1 MNNDLPTPTPAPKWG
16 LWNSFVTVYWYR
28 CTAISGRASRTE
40 YWLSWVGY
48 LLTAALLMGLCA
60 WLLNGLYLGTSE
72 DWGQLLFDSANAGAP
87 DESARPLLINA
98 LHAQAIL
105 SLLATLAFVAHG
117 AGLALLCRRLRDAGL
132 SVWWMCLLLLEY
144 PLLFTGALLFLPG
157 ALDGGDAALW
167 SAAAVFAA
175 IGGAIALFR
184 LVVALLPSRCPEQTQ
199 GPVVVTPDTWSP
211 LRALSTV
218 LFRRYADFR
227 GRASRTE
234 YWQFD
239 MGLYILC
246 GIVHFLL
253 FELLIL
259 IYPLLQT
266 KNFVPLLAIGIILI
280 TLYLAAIVPFIA
292 LGVRRLHDIGLSGWW
307 SLVGLLLT
315 PPAVVWENALTA
327 LLFVNAL
334 LFFLVI
340 SIIPSDKPNR
350 WGEGPQARSH

>member
-1 MNNDLPTPTPAPKWG
+1 MNNDLPAPPPAPQWG

-48 LLTAALLMGLCA
+48 LITAALLMGLCA
-60 WLLNGLYLGTSE
+60 WLLNGLYLGTRE
-72 DWGQLLFDSANAGAP
+72 DWGQLLFDCVNAGAP

-98 LHAQAIL
+98 LHALAIL
-105 SLLATLAFVAHG
+105 SLPATLVFVAHG

-144 PLLFTGALLFLPG
+144 PLLFTGALVAGMG
-157 ALDGGDAALW
+157 ALHDGNGALPV
-167 SAAAVFAA
+167 AGAVIAA

-234 YWQFD
+234 YWQFC

-246 GIVHFLL
+246 GILYILV
-253 FELLIL
+253 FESVI
-259 IYPLLQT
+259 PLLQT
-266 KNFVPLLAIGIILI
+266 ENFVPLLVLIIILLM
-280 TLYLAAIVPFIA
+280 LYLAAIVPLIA
-292 LGVRRLHDIGLSGWW
+292 LMVRRLHDIGLSGWW
-307 SLVGLLLT
+307 YLVGLLLT
-315 PPAVVWENALTA
+315 LPAYVWENELTA
-327 LLFVNAL
+327 LLQVGAS

-340 SIIPSDKPNR
+340 SVIPGDKTNR

>member
-1 MNNDLPTPTPAPKWG
+1 MSNDLSAPTPAPTWG

-48 LLTAALLMGLCA
+48 LITAALLIGLCA

-87 DESARPLLINA
+87 DESDRPLLSNA
-98 LHAQAIL
+98 LHALAIL
-105 SLLATLAFVAHG
+105 SLPATLAFVAHG

-144 PLLFTGALLFLPG
+144 PLLFTGALLFLLG
-157 ALDGGDAALW
+157 ALHGGDAALW

-211 LRALSTV
+211 LRAFSTV

-234 YWQFD
+234 YWQFC

-246 GIVHFLL
+246 GIVYILL
-253 FELLIL
+253 FESLI
-259 IYPLLQT
+259 PLLQT
-266 KNFVPLLAIGIILI
+266 ENFVPLLALGIILL
-280 TLYLAAIVPFIA
+280 TLYLAAIVPLIA
-292 LGVRRLHDIGLSGWW
+292 LMVRRLHDIGLSGWW
-307 SLVGLLLT
+307 YLVGLLLT
-315 PPAVVWENALTA
+315 LPAYVWENELTA
-327 LLFVNAL
+327 LLQVGAS